1 MKRLI
6 LLKTFIC
13 IMFALLL
20 TAGCSS
26 QAKEDDHIAIE
37 SLYFVSAT
45 GDIYNTYSFFI
56 TEDEGRGIDFSDWDE
71 DNLESEEATKLIE
84 EIKNIPD
91 NESNTGDLA
100 YHIIL
105 VYSDGDS
112 KQEIEKTGYNEFPEN
127 WEKIVSLIN
136 DLLDGKGEISD
147 SRDIVTIDAEFL
159 KTNCFYDGSNLPLSM
174 SVEDL
179 IDEMPI
185 TYEKLFD
192 PQHYCY
198 LPNEV
203 NNFLYDYCD
212 IGSREIKELDPI
224 PSSSKELRSFALKKL
239 DDLDQ
244 ITDIMAVGKY
254 RGTSF
259 IIFRYD
265 EFESWMNETDERD
278 FQVMSNG
285 SLSYIYQSTEGLEE
299 GMSKSDTRFIYSDPS
314 QKFLILTGSEDYGII
329 SEVIN

>member
-1 MKRLI
+1 MRRAFTRTVVLFLVVLI
-6 LLKTFIC
+6 TLSF
-13 IMFALLL
+13 F
-20 TAGCSS
+20 GCSPE
-26 QAKEDDHIAIE
+26 KEAIE

-45 GDIYNTYSFFI
+45 GDIYNTNCFFASPTEGYGFDFNSWSSENLKGKAARKLI
-56 TEDEGRGIDFSDWDE
+56 TEI
-71 DNLESEEATKLIE
+71 N
-84 EIKNIPD
+84 NIPD
-91 NESNTGDLA
+91 NGKDKGDLA
-100 YHIIL
+100 YHIKL
-105 VYSDGDS
+105 VYNYGDS
-112 KQEIEKTGYNEFPEN
+112 KKELEKKGYDSFPEN
-127 WEKIVSLIN
+127 WEEIVSLIN

-198 LPNEV
+198 LPDEV

-314 QKFLILTGSEDYGII
+314 QKFLILTGSKDYGII
-329 SEVIN
+329 SEVTN